1 MLKSLQCFALLMLF
15 LGSTSLVLAQ
25 SQSEVQSVKVNNLSD
40 DQIRQIIRQMNEQGL
55 SPAEAAELAR
65 ARGATQQQIDQMMT
79 RIREIQLSGG
89 NGQSATSNGNKNT
102 TVPSDANFSYE
113 LESSQKTQVNAS
125 DKNKRIFGYQLFNQ
139 DKLSFEP
146 SVNIPVPSDYV
157 VGMGDEISINVWGD
171 SQQSYQLTVDG
182 TGSINIPDLGAVK
195 VAGQNFATVRN
206 MLIQRLSAIYSGM
219 SGSTP
224 NTFADV
230 SINNL
235 RSIKVNVVGEALS
248 PGTYTLP
255 ATASAFNALYLSGGP
270 NENGSFRSIRVMRDN
285 KLVGEIDAY
294 DYLLNN
300 NARANIALRDQD
312 VLIIPTYTKRV
323 QAKGAFKRNGI
334 FELKENENISSFLA
348 YTGGFAD
355 SAFQE
360 RVLIT
365 RYADGGYKLEDVKK
379 DQFGTFQLKNGD
391 QIQAEK
397 VINRFENR
405 VSIEGAVY
413 RPGTYALA
421 EGMTLSSLFQ
431 TAGGLIPNYF
441 ASRGLIIRLD
451 KQLFPN
457 TIPFNVE
464 EVLSGQSDI
473 TLQRED
479 QIIIRDIYSIGEQK
493 DVRIYGEV
501 MKAGE
506 FKFYRNMTL
515 KDLIFLA
522 GGMREAASESYI
534 EVARR
539 NNYAEAADINNKLVS
554 LFSFSVDRNLKL
566 NAADENFTL
575 QPFDQVYVRKAPSYE
590 AQQTVSILGE
600 VKYPGQYSISNKNER
615 ISDLVERAG
624 GLTPY
629 AYTDGARMKRMVDDD
644 QKSQLE
650 LAQSMKFEAD
660 STLDL
665 LQNQSFKTL
674 ELQLHEI
681 MENQG
686 NDNNYTL
693 RAGDEIFIPMKSGEI
708 WVNGEVM
715 NPSGLTFNDRNS
727 VKNYINAAGG
737 FSDKAKKGKV
747 YLVYANGSSAGTKH
761 FLFRKYPKA
770 ERGCQIIVPEKPE
783 RSRMDTGTW
792 LAIASTFSSI
802 TVAIVAVLK

>member
-1 MLKSLQCFALLMLF
+1 MFKSLQCFALLMLF
-15 LGSTSLVLAQ
+15 FGSALQLQAQ
-25 SQSEVQSVKVNNLSD
+25 TQAEIQSVKVDNLSD
-40 DQIRQIIRQMNEQGL
+40 EQIRQVIRQMNEQGL

-79 RIREIQLSGG
+79 RIREMQLSGG
-89 NGQSATSNGNKNT
+89 NSQSTTTNAKKKTSGSTEVNYS
-102 TVPSDANFSYE
+102 PE
-113 LESSQKTQVNAS
+113 LESSQKAPIKVS

-146 SVNIPVPSDYV
+146 SVNIPVPPDYV
-157 VGMGDEISINVWGD
+157 VGMGDEIDINVWGA

-182 TGSINIPDLGAVK
+182 TGSVSIPDLGPIK
-195 VAGQNFATVRN
+195 VAGQNFSSVRSSI
-206 MLIQRLSAIYSGM
+206 LQRLSAIYSGM
-219 SGSTP
+219 SGSNP

-230 SINNL
+230 SIANL
-235 RSIKVNVVGEALS
+235 RSIKVNVLGEALS

-300 NARANIALRDQD
+300 NTRANIALRDQD
-312 VLIIPTYTKRV
+312 ILVIPTYTKRV
-323 QAKGAFKRNGI
+323 QAKGAFKREGI
-334 FELKENENISSFLA
+334 FELKETENISSFLA

-355 SAFQE
+355 SASME
-360 RVLIT
+360 RLLIT
-365 RYADGGYKLEDVKK
+365 RYTDGGYKLEEVKK
-379 DQFGTFQLKNGD
+379 EQFSSFQLKNGD

-397 VINRFENR
+397 VIKLFENR

-413 RPGTYALA
+413 RPGTYAL
-421 EGMTLSSLFQ
+421 EDGMTLSALFQ
-431 TAGGLIPNYF
+431 KAGGLVPNYF

-464 EVLSGQSDI
+464 EVLSGQSDLP
-473 TLQRED
+473 LQKED
-479 QIIIRDIYSIGEQK
+479 QVIIRDIYSIGEQQN
-493 DVRIYGEV
+493 VRIYGEV

-522 GGMREAASESYI
+522 DGMREAASESYI

-539 NNYAEAADINNKLVS
+539 NNYTEAADINSKLVS
-554 LFSFSVDRNLKL
+554 LFTFSVDRNLKL
-566 NAADENFTL
+566 NADDENFTL
-575 QPFDQVYVRKAPSYE
+575 QPFDQVYVRKAPSYQE
-590 AQQTVSILGE
+590 QQTVSILGE
-600 VKYPGQYSISNKNER
+600 VKYPGQYSISTKNER
-615 ISDLVERAG
+615 ISDLIERAG
-624 GLTPY
+624 GLTPHAY
-629 AYTDGARMKRMVDDD
+629 ADGARMKRLVDNQ

-650 LAQSMKFEAD
+650 LAQSMRFASD
-660 STLDL
+660 STLNL
-665 LQNQSFKTL
+665 LQGQSFKTL

-681 MENQG
+681 MKDSG

-693 RAGDEIFIPMKSGEI
+693 RAGDEIFIPMKSEEI

-715 NPSGLTFNDRNS
+715 NPSGLTFNDNNS

-737 FSDKAKKGKV
+737 FSDRAQKGKV
-747 YLVYANGSSAGTKH
+747 YLVYANGSSAATKG
-761 FLFRKYPKA
+761 FLFRNYPKP